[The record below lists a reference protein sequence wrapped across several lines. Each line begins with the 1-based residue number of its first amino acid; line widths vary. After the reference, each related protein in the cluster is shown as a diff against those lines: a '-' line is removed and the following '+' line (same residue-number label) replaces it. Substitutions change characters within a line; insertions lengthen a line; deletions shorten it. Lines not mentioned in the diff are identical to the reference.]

1 MCPRDQSQA
10 VIVIER
16 FRNILS
22 ERVARTTRRDTP
34 ATSVIRITPEQ
45 ITHGPFVRDFLDPV
59 ESANV
64 VEGVNRR
71 TETAVEAE
79 DLILNQGSKGEV
91 IKEVREILPDI
102 SVAIFPQTLVV
113 EAIDLCDLTGLV
125 VSTQDRDALRVA
137 DFESNKESDG
147 LDGVVPTVNVVP

>member
-1 MCPRDQSQA
+1 MCPRNQSQA

-22 ERVARTTRRDTP
+22 KRVACTTRRDTP

-45 ITHGPFVRDFLDPV
+45 IAHGPFVRDFLDPV

-64 VEGVNRR
+64 VKGVDRR
-71 TETAVEAE
+71 TETAVKAE

-91 IKEVREILPDI
+91 VKEVREILPDI

-113 EAIDLCDLTGLV
+113 EAIDLCDLARLV
-125 VSTQDRDALRVA
+125 VSTQDRDALGVA